1 MTLDGQVV
9 SEVKSRTT
17 PAGINISRFTLEHH
31 SQQREAGKSRK
42 VDCRIIVI
50 AAGESFEQITQSLT
64 RDMRVSV
71 EGFISYESSQQL
83 ETRLVLH
90 AQNITE
96 LKHQD

>member
-1 MTLDGQVV
+1 MTLCGLVV

-17 PAGINISRFTLEHH
+17 PAGISISRFTLEH
-31 SQQREAGKSRK
+31 SSRQREAGKLRK
-42 VDCRIIVI
+42 VDCRIVVI
-50 AAGESFEQITQSLT
+50 AAGESFERITRSLT
-64 RDMRVSV
+64 KGKQISV

-90 AQNITE
+90 AQTITE